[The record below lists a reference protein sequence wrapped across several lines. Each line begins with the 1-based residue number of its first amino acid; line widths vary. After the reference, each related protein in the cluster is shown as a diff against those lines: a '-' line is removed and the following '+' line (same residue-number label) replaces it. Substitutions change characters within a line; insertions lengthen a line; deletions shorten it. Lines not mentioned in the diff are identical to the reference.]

1 MSYDFASVESKWQ
14 ARWSAAETHKTP
26 EDGTKPKYYVL
37 DMFPYPSGQGL
48 HVGHLKGYVAS
59 DVVAR
64 FKRMQGYAVLH
75 PMGWDA
81 FGLPAERQ
89 AVKEDIHP
97 ADLTRRNV
105 EIFRQ
110 QLAKI
115 GLSYDWDRE
124 FSTTDPGY
132 YKYTQ
137 WIFKKLF
144 EAGLA
149 YQAEVAV
156 NWCPALNT
164 VLANEEVKDGVYIET
179 GDLVERR
186 LMIQWMLRITAY
198 ADRLEEDLDLVDWPE
213 NVKEMQRQWIGR
225 SEGTRVTFGVAGTKR
240 SFEVFTTRVDTLF
253 GCTFCTLAPEHPL
266 IGEITSPEHRE
277 TVRDYIDASIN
288 TTERDRTA
296 DTTEATGVF
305 TGAYATNPAN
315 GRKVPIWI
323 TDYVLMNVGTGAV
336 FGCPAHDH
344 RDHLFAKRF
353 DLPIHEVVSGGRPD
367 EAAYTGDGPHVH
379 SGFLDGLTI
388 DDAKREM
395 GSWLQERDVG
405 KSEVVYRLRDWLFSR
420 QRYWGEPIPVFS
432 IPEGATKPVRDQD
445 LPVLLPN
452 LESYQ
457 PTGDAMTPLSGAD
470 DWVNMVDPETGQPA
484 IRETNT
490 MPQWAGSSW
499 YFLRFCD
506 PHNPEVAWD
515 PKNEAY
521 WMPVDLYIGGIE
533 HATLHLLYARFWH
546 KFLYD
551 QGLVSTPE
559 PFKKLFNQGKV
570 TARSFK
576 DQRGKYYYPN
586 QVKERDE
593 EWFSLESDE
602 RLVTQIEKM
611 SKSRYNVVAP
621 EEVISKYGADSL
633 RVFEAF
639 LGPVEKGGVWRTDNI
654 AGSHRFL
661 ERVNKMYEDIKIV
674 DAIDEELEG
683 LLHKSIR
690 KIGDDYESLSL
701 NTAVSQLMILQSELG
716 KRPGLTLSAYSQFI
730 RLLAPLAPHLA
741 EECWEKLGQIG
752 KVADADWPVYDAA
765 KATDDT
771 RTIVVQV
778 NGKRR
783 GAIEIPS
790 GASQQE
796 AERVAGADVRIA
808 RHLDGFQVD
817 RLVYVPDR
825 VLNFIGR

>member
-14 ARWSAAETHKTP
+14 TRWSAAGTYKTP
-26 EDGTKPKYYVL
+26 EDCSKPKYYVL

-59 DVVAR
+59 DAVAR

-97 ADLTRRNV
+97 ADLTRRNI

-110 QLAKI
+110 QLAGI

-137 WIFKKLF
+137 WIFKKLY

-179 GDLVERR
+179 GDGVERR
-186 LMIQWMLRITAY
+186 LMTQWMLRITAY
-198 ADRLEEDLDLVDWPE
+198 ADRLERDLDLVDWPE

-225 SEGTRVTFGVAGTKR
+225 SEGTRVIFGVAGSDL
-240 SFEVFTTRVDTLF
+240 SFDVFTTRVDTLF

-266 IGEITSPEHRE
+266 IDEITSPEHLE
-277 TVRDYIDASIN
+277 AVRGYVDTSIN
-288 TTERDRTA
+288 MSERDRAA
-296 DTTEATGVF
+296 DTQEATGVF
-305 TGAYATNPAN
+305 TGAYALNPAN
-315 GRKVPIWI
+315 GQKVPIWI

-344 RDHLFAKRF
+344 CDHLFAKHF
-353 DLPIHEVVSGGRPD
+353 DLPVQEVVSGGNPD
-367 EAAYTGDGPHVH
+367 DTAHTGDGPHVH
-379 SGFLDGLTI
+379 SEFLDGLTI
-388 DDAKREM
+388 VDAKQVM
-395 GSWLQERDVG
+395 TDWLQDKGFG
-405 KSEVVYRLRDWLFSR
+405 KPEVVYRLRDWLFSR
-420 QRYWGEPIPVFS
+420 QRYWGEPIPVYS
-432 IPEGATKPVRDQD
+432 TAEGQAKPVRDQD

-452 LESYQ
+452 LESFQ
-457 PTGDAMTPLSGAD
+457 PSGDAMTPLSGAD
-470 DWVNMVDPETGQPA
+470 DWVNFVDPADGMPA
-484 IRETNT
+484 FRETNT

-506 PHNPEVAWD
+506 PHNAEAAWD
-515 PKNEAY
+515 PQKESY

-551 QGLVSTPE
+551 QGLVSSPE
-559 PFKKLFNQGKV
+559 PFKKLFNQGKI
-570 TARSFK
+570 TARSFR
-576 DQRGKYYYPN
+576 DLRGKYYYPD

-593 EWFSLESDE
+593 EWFSRETNE

-621 EEVISKYGADSL
+621 EEVIAAYGADSL

-639 LGPVEKGGVWRTDNI
+639 LGPVEKGCVWRTDNI
-654 AGSHRFL
+654 AGSYRFL
-661 ERVNKMYEDIKIV
+661 ERVNQMYEDLDLV
-674 DAIDEELEG
+674 DELDEELER
-683 LLHKSIR
+683 LLHKSIK
-690 KIGDDYESLSL
+690 KIGEDYASLRL
-701 NTAVSQLMILQSELG
+701 NTAVSQMMILQGELG
-716 KRPGLTLSAYSQFI
+716 KRSGLTLSAYSQFI

-741 EECWEKLGQIG
+741 EECWEKLGKKG
-752 KVADADWPVYDAA
+752 YVADAEWPDYDVA
-765 KATDDT
+765 KADDVM

-783 GAIEIPS
+783 GAVEIAS
-790 GASQQE
+790 GASQQ
-796 AERVAGADVRIA
+796 DVERIA
-808 RHLDGFQVD
+808 MADAQVNRHLDGFKID